1 MGTIADRKDTDN
13 FLIYKT
19 FFNRFI
25 NKPEKFFSYIC
36 KCINT
41 LCMKPSPTKKNW
53 VRYVLQW
60 GVLAVGVS
68 EKAKIAFKEPGTVK
82 PYNK

>member
-1 MGTIADRKDTDN
+1 
-13 FLIYKT
+13 
-19 FFNRFI
+19 
-25 NKPEKFFSYIC
+25 
-36 KCINT
+36 
-41 LCMKPSPTKKNW
+41 MKPSPTKKNW